1 MKKQKIK
8 WYQPNAVTA
17 RQPEND
23 RKPPDFI
30 KSEPPAPP
38 EQPQTDQL
46 RQKLRSDVQQFKRR
60 GLYREAL
67 AALQTLS
74 ELHGA
79 GSGLIYETAEIYF
92 AMREYTDCY
101 KWLQRFIAKEPLDA
115 RGSLLMAQLLLCFDR
130 RDDAVNFLNKL
141 LNQKPDFPEERH
153 YESLD
158 KLIDRLKKIL
168 KAEKLLR
175 RCPKL
180 AAYEKIRRQMKR
192 SLRQPA
198 DGGRDSGTLITQG
211 EMQMNENQSAVSAGS
226 YKLAKTIEHV
236 WDMQRAND
244 DDTAALLE
252 AKAEKI
258 SECIF
263 CQVLSYKKK
272 LWLFNCIAGVFYY
285 HDRLDAAVHLLRQ
298 ALLLD
303 DEDGLILKN
312 LGYLLCKKGEY
323 SAAKAALGDIGV
335 KDFATQDLIRKCSDA
350 VLK

>member
-8 WYQPNAVTA
+8 WYQPDAVLTQHQ
-17 RQPEND
+17 RQSCD
-23 RKPPDFI
+23 PPDFI
-30 KSEPPAPP
+30 KTEPSAPP
-38 EQPQTDQL
+38 KPLQTDQL
-46 RQKLRSDVQQFKRR
+46 RQKLCSDVQQFKHR

-79 GSGLIYETAEIYF
+79 GSDIIYETADIYF

-101 KWLQRFIAKEPLDA
+101 KWLQRFIAREPLDA

-141 LNQKPDFPEERH
+141 LNQQPDFPEEKY

-158 KLIDRLKKIL
+158 RLINKLKKIL

-175 RCPKL
+175 RCPRL
-180 AAYEKIRRQMKR
+180 AAYEKKRRQMKR
-192 SLRQPA
+192 SARQSAAA
-198 DGGRDSGTLITQG
+198 DPDSSTLITQG
-211 EMQMNENQSAVSAGS
+211 EIQMNENQSTVPKDS

-236 WDMQRAND
+236 WEMQHAGD
-244 DDTAALLE
+244 SDAAALLE

-263 CQVLSYKKK
+263 CLVLSYKKK
-272 LWLFNCIAGVFYY
+272 LWLFNYIAGIFYY
-285 HDRLDAAVHLLRQ
+285 HDHIDAAVHLLRQ
-298 ALLLD
+298 AMLLD
-303 DEDGLILKN
+303 DENSLILKN

-323 SAAKAALGDIGV
+323 SAAKAALGDIAV

-350 VLK
+350 ILK

>member
-8 WYQPNAVTA
+8 WYQPDAVMA
-17 RQPEND
+17 KQQESDCR
-23 RKPPDFI
+23 PPDFI
-30 KSEPPAPP
+30 KAEPSAPP
-38 EQPQTDQL
+38 EPPQTDQL
-46 RQKLRSDVQQFKRR
+46 RQKLCSDVQQFKRR
-60 GLYREAL
+60 GMYREAL

-79 GSGLIYETAEIYF
+79 GSDLIYETAEIYF

-115 RGSLLMAQLLLCFDR
+115 RGSLLMAHLLLCFSR

-141 LNQKPDFPEERH
+141 LNQKADFPEEKY

-158 KLIDRLKKIL
+158 KLIDKLKKIL

-180 AAYEKIRRQMKR
+180 AAYEKNRRQMKR
-192 SLRQPA
+192 SFRQSA
-198 DGGRDSGTLITQG
+198 DSGRNSGTLITQG
-211 EMQMNENQSAVSAGS
+211 EIQMNENQSAVSEGS
-226 YKLAKTIEHV
+226 YKLGKTIDHV
-236 WDMQRAND
+236 WEMQRAND
-244 DDTAALLE
+244 NDTAALLE

-263 CQVLSYKKK
+263 CLVLSYKKK
-272 LWLFNCIAGVFYY
+272 LWLFNYIAGIFYY
-285 HDRLDAAVHLLRQ
+285 HDRIDAAVHLLRQ

-303 DEDGLILKN
+303 DEDSLILKN

-323 SAAKAALGDIGV
+323 SAAKAALGDIAV

>member
-1 MKKQKIK
+1 MPTQ
-8 WYQPNAVTA
+8 
-17 RQPEND
+17 REND
-23 RKPPDFI
+23 CKPPDFI
-30 KSEPPAPP
+30 KAEPSAPP
-38 EQPQTDQL
+38 KPPQTDQL
-46 RQKLRSDVQQFKRR
+46 RQKLYSDVQQFKRR
-60 GLYREAL
+60 GMYREAL

-79 GSGLIYETAEIYF
+79 GSDLIYETAEIYF

-101 KWLQRFIAKEPLDA
+101 KWLQRFIAREPLDA
-115 RGSLLMAQLLLCFDR
+115 RGSLLMAQLLLCFNR

-141 LNQKPDFPEERH
+141 LNQKPDFPEEKY

-158 KLIDRLKKIL
+158 RLIDKLKKIL

-180 AAYEKIRRQMKR
+180 AGYEKIRRQMKR
-192 SLRQPA
+192 SFRQSA
-198 DGGRDSGTLITQG
+198 DSGQNSATLITQG
-211 EMQMNENQSAVSAGS
+211 EIQMNENQSAVSEGS
-226 YKLAKTIEHV
+226 YKLGKTIDHV
-236 WDMQRAND
+236 WEMQRAND

-252 AKAEKI
+252 ANAEKI

-263 CQVLSYKKK
+263 CLVLSYKKK
-272 LWLFNCIAGVFYY
+272 LWLFNYIAGIFYY
-285 HDRLDAAVHLLRQ
+285 HDRIDAAVHLLRQ

-303 DEDGLILKN
+303 DEDSLILKN

-323 SAAKAALGDIGV
+323 SAAKAALGDIAV